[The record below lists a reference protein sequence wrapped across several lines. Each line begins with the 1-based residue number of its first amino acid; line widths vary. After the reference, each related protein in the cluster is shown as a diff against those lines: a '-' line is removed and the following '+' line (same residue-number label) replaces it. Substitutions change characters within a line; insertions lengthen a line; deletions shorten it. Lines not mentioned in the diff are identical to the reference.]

1 MKAIFKIDEHLPDTK
16 QIVVKFCKSISHK
29 SIDDYTSKAINY
41 DNLDMTD
48 TKSFV
53 DDLMRKHGLLKIDN
67 QELAQP
73 VLDSN
78 KSESVSETF
87 NLDNLVGKVIE
98 GDVDLQNRAK
108 LSVRKVEL

>member
-29 SIDDYTSKAINY
+29 SIDDYAAKAVNY

-48 TKSFV
+48 AESFV
-53 DDLMRKHGLLKIDN
+53 DDLMRKYGLVRIDK
-67 QELAQP
+67 QELEQS

-78 KSESVSETF
+78 KSESISGSL

-108 LSVRKVEL
+108 LIVRKVEL